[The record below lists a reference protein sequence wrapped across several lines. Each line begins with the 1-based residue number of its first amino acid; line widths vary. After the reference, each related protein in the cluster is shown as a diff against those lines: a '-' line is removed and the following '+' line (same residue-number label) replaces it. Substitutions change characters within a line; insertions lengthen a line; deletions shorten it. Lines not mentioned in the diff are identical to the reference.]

1 MPRWRASPAWT
12 RYAPPCGTRNSN
24 SATCEVESSQPEGLV
39 LSQSPDAFTTVDV
52 GTKVSI
58 EVSTGVV
65 EVPSV
70 VGFTQSA
77 ATSAL
82 SNAGLDVSVVTRSIR
97 PTGRH
102 SHRET
107 RLVGPR

>member
-1 MPRWRASPAWT
+1 M
-12 RYAPPCGTRNSN
+12 
-24 SATCEVESSQPEGLV
+24 

-82 SNAGLDVSVVTRSIR
+82 SNAGLDVSVVTAQSDQPAGTVTAQDPAGGTQVKKGTTVTITVSGWWTH
-97 PTGRH
+97 PDTDADTH
-102 SHRET
+102 ADAD
-107 RLVGPR
+107 